1 MEFVIEARFTE
12 EEKAQYAEVAA
23 VLDKL
28 VEEICEEQNLY
39 DELAHHLSMKITRR
53 FPQLNG
59 FQFIGQGHLGSL
71 QLRKGKA
78 VYSYGKAIMNRI
90 DQLKQLEDQIQ
101 EHVANHDFEAAM
113 KLRTECTDL
122 KNSPITQHEIEQFN
136 AVLECLNSAY
146 KADPVAMHAL
156 NSLRFPTNEAMLNHP
171 HVEVAN
177 HQMFPGYTVGVLGLI
192 NGVMRA
198 MGLPN
203 IASKWEKKDAETG
216 RMELVGFGPEKE

>member
-71 QLRKGKA
+71 QLRKG
-78 VYSYGKAIMNRI
+78 
-90 DQLKQLEDQIQ
+90 
-101 EHVANHDFEAAM
+101 NHE
-113 KLRTECTDL
+113 
-122 KNSPITQHEIEQFN
+122 
-136 AVLECLNSAY
+136 
-146 KADPVAMHAL
+146 
-156 NSLRFPTNEAMLNHP
+156 
-171 HVEVAN
+171 
-177 HQMFPGYTVGVLGLI
+177 
-192 NGVMRA
+192 
-198 MGLPN
+198 
-203 IASKWEKKDAETG
+203 
-216 RMELVGFGPEKE
+216 